1 MEKKVGT
8 RLPTARKQKE
18 QVMFSKYP
26 AYVGL
31 VVVLFLSFGCATAPH
46 EYNWGKS
53 FEMTK
58 DAQVLDPEA
67 SANADP
73 VTGLD
78 GQAAANDMKRYR
90 EGPEGG
96 RGSGGDVME
105 GLLGTLGGTGMK

>member
-1 MEKKVGT
+1 
-8 RLPTARKQKE
+8 
-18 QVMFSKYP
+18 MFSRYP

-46 EYNWGKS
+46 EHTWGKS

-58 DAQVLDPEA
+58 DAQILDHDA
-67 SANADP
+67 SANPDP

-90 EGPEGG
+90 GGAEGEKGS
-96 RGSGGDVME
+96 SGGGME
-105 GLLGTLGGTGMK
+105 SLLGILGSTGTR